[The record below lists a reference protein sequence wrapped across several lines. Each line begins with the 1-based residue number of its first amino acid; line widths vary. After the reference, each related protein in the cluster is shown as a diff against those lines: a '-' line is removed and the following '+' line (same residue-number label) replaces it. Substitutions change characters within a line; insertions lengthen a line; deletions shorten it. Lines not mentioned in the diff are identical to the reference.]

1 MHLEQC
7 GGVELLC
14 THDNMWQVSGI
25 IAHLGDNMWRMPE
38 TTGFFS
44 DKGNGV
50 FFVRGRCE
58 RGGDIEHR

>member
-1 MHLEQC
+1 M
-7 GGVELLC
+7 C

-25 IAHLGDNMWRMPE
+25 IAHPGDNMWRMPE
-38 TTGFFS
+38 ITGVFFS
-44 DKGNGV
+44 DKENEV